1 MARRAWV
8 VAGLVGVVLAGAGCS
23 SSTPDP
29 AATTP
34 SQAPTPTPTPTPD
47 AAEAQ
52 KQAAVAEA
60 QATLTKFFDA
70 SNQVGEGGYADW
82 SPLSPLVGGELRPT
96 LISINDDR
104 RAAGARQT
112 GRAAVESVEVVGY
125 EPGQEGGG
133 GEQVQLEACIDNT
146 NRKIVLADGSSDT
159 RRTDPMRIVITYTV
173 QNNETF
179 WTVNSLVVDP
189 NRTC

>member
-1 MARRAWV
+1 VARRAWL
-8 VAGLVGVVLAGAGCS
+8 VAGLLAVTLAGTGCS
-23 SSTPDP
+23 
-29 AATTP
+29 P
-34 SQAPTPTPTPTPD
+34 SAPEPRESAQSESPTATPTPTVDPV
-47 AAEAQ
+47 EAK
-52 KQAAVAEA
+52 KQADIAAA
-60 QATLTKFFDA
+60 QATLTEFFEA
-70 SNQVGEGGYADW
+70 SNVVGEGGYADW
-82 SPLSPLVGGELRPT
+82 SPMSPLVGGDLRPT

-112 GRAAVESVEVVGY
+112 GRSTVESVEVVGY

-146 NRKIVLADGSSDT
+146 NRKILLPDGSSDT